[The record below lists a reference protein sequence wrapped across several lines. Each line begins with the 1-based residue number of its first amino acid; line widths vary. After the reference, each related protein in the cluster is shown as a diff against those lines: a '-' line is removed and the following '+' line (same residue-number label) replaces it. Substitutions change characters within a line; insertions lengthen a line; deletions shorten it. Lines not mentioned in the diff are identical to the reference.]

1 MGVPDSDPRLAWELR
16 RLLAQ
21 LLLGVEPL
29 GVGPLGVEPLEE
41 QKAAVREVVRPL
53 AVVREVVRASEGPE
67 DGEAWDDPTVAG
79 ESVDAIVS

>member
-1 MGVPDSDPRLAWELR
+1 M
-16 RLLAQ
+16 AQ
-21 LLLGVEPL
+21 LL
-29 GVGPLGVEPLEE
+29 LGVEPLEE